1 MAFTAKDVQAL
12 REKTGVGMMD
22 CKKALVEADGN
33 VDKAMDILREKGL
46 ASQAKKAS
54 RVAAEGIVAAY
65 NDANAGAL
73 VEINCETDFVT
84 SSDKFKNLALEIRD
98 SLIESHANTTEE
110 ALEVKMKSGKTLSQ
124 LIIDATATIGEKI
137 SFRRFSRITKKD
149 DEVFGIYSHMKGA
162 ITAVVTLKGA
172 NEEVARDVA
181 MQVAA
186 MNPVAVTREEVPT
199 EMVEHE
205 REVVRE
211 QVKNEAN
218 GKPEN
223 IIEKMVDGKINKF
236 YKEVVLNEQEFIKEN
251 KTSVCKYVEDN
262 GCEVVSFVRL
272 AVGEGIEKKQENFA
286 EEVMSQI
293 NGAAK

>member
-1 MAFTAKDVQAL
+1 MYTVKDVKEL
-12 REKTGVGMMD
+12 REKTGAGMMD
-22 CKKALVEADGN
+22 CKKALEACEGN
-33 VDKAMDILREKGL
+33 MDKAVDWLREKGI
-46 ASQAKKAS
+46 AKAQKKAS
-54 RVAAEGIVAAY
+54 RIAAEGLTIGYSKDNEAI
-65 NDANAGAL
+65 L
-73 VEINCETDFVT
+73 FEINCETDFVT

-149 DEVFGIYSHMKGA
+149 DEVFGIYSHMNGS

>member
-1 MAFTAKDVQAL
+1 MYTVKDVKEL
-12 REKTGVGMMD
+12 REKTGAGMMD
-22 CKKALVEADGN
+22 CKKALEACEGN
-33 VDKAMDILREKGL
+33 MDKAVDWLREKGI
-46 ASQAKKAS
+46 AKAQKKAS
-54 RVAAEGIVAAY
+54 RIAAEGLTIGYSKDNEAI
-65 NDANAGAL
+65 L
-73 VEINCETDFVT
+73 FEINCETDFVT

-149 DEVFGIYSHMKGA
+149 DEVFGIYSHMNGS

-205 REVVRE
+205 REVIRE

>member
-1 MAFTAKDVQAL
+1 MYTVKDVKEL
-12 REKTGVGMMD
+12 REKTGAGMMD
-22 CKKALVEADGN
+22 CKKALEACEGN
-33 VDKAMDILREKGL
+33 MDKAVDWLREKGI
-46 ASQAKKAS
+46 AKAQKKAS
-54 RVAAEGIVAAY
+54 RIAAEGLTIGYSKDNEAI
-65 NDANAGAL
+65 L
-73 VEINCETDFVT
+73 FEINCETDFVT

-236 YKEVVLNEQEFIKEN
+236 YKEVVLNEQEFIKES
-251 KTSVCKYVEDN
+251 KTSVSKYVKDN
-262 GCEVVSFVRL
+262 GGEILSFTRL

>member
-1 MAFTAKDVQAL
+1 MYTVKDVKEL
-12 REKTGVGMMD
+12 REKTGAGMMD
-22 CKKALVEADGN
+22 CKKALEACEGN
-33 VDKAMDILREKGL
+33 MDKAVDWLREKGI
-46 ASQAKKAS
+46 AKAQKKAS
-54 RVAAEGIVAAY
+54 RIAAEGLTIGYSKDNEAI
-65 NDANAGAL
+65 L
-73 VEINCETDFVT
+73 FEINCETDFVT

-124 LIIDATATIGEKI
+124 LIIDATATIGEKV

-149 DEVFGIYSHMKGA
+149 DEVFGIYSHMNGS

>member
-1 MAFTAKDVQAL
+1 MYTVKDVKEL
-12 REKTGVGMMD
+12 REKTGAGMMD
-22 CKKALVEADGN
+22 CKKALEACEGN
-33 VDKAMDILREKGL
+33 MDKAVDWLREKGI
-46 ASQAKKAS
+46 AKAQKKAS
-54 RVAAEGIVAAY
+54 RIAAEGLTIGYSKDNEAI
-65 NDANAGAL
+65 L
-73 VEINCETDFVT
+73 FEINCETDFVT

-149 DEVFGIYSHMKGA
+149 DEVFGIYSHMNGS

-223 IIEKMVDGKINKF
+223 IIEKMVDGKMNKF

>member
-1 MAFTAKDVQAL
+1 MYTVSDVKEL
-12 REKTGVGMMD
+12 REKTGAGMMD
-22 CKKALVEADGN
+22 CKKALEACEGN
-33 VDKAMDILREKGL
+33 MDKAIDWLREKGI
-46 ASQAKKAS
+46 AKAQKKAS
-54 RVAAEGIVAAY
+54 RIAAEGLTV
-65 NDANAGAL
+65 GASNGNSAIL
-73 VEINCETDFVT
+73 FEVNCETDFVT
-84 SSDKFKNLALEIRD
+84 SSDKFKDLVNEIKD
-98 SLIESHANTTEE
+98 GLINSKANTTEE
-110 ALEVKMKSGKTLSQ
+110 ALEVEINGKTLSQ

-149 DEVFGIYSHMKGA
+149 DETFGIYSHMKGA

-236 YKEVVLNEQEFIKEN
+236 YKEVVLNEQEFIKES
-251 KTSVCKYVEDN
+251 KTSVSKYVKDN
-262 GCEVVSFVRL
+262 GGEILSFTRL

>member
-1 MAFTAKDVQAL
+1 
-12 REKTGVGMMD
+12 
-22 CKKALVEADGN
+22 
-33 VDKAMDILREKGL
+33 
-46 ASQAKKAS
+46 
-54 RVAAEGIVAAY
+54 
-65 NDANAGAL
+65 
-73 VEINCETDFVT
+73 
-84 SSDKFKNLALEIRD
+84 
-98 SLIESHANTTEE
+98 
-110 ALEVKMKSGKTLSQ
+110 
-124 LIIDATATIGEKI
+124 
-137 SFRRFSRITKKD
+137 
-149 DEVFGIYSHMKGA
+149 MKGA

-236 YKEVVLNEQEFIKEN
+236 YKEVVLNEQEFIKES
-251 KTSVCKYVEDN
+251 KTSVSKYVKDN
-262 GCEVVSFVRL
+262 GGEILSFTRL

>member
-1 MAFTAKDVQAL
+1 MYTVKDVKEL
-12 REKTGVGMMD
+12 REKTGAGMMD
-22 CKKALVEADGN
+22 CKKALEACEGN
-33 VDKAMDILREKGL
+33 MDKAVDWLREKGI
-46 ASQAKKAS
+46 AKAQKKAS
-54 RVAAEGIVAAY
+54 RIAAEGLTIGYSKDNEAI
-65 NDANAGAL
+65 L
-73 VEINCETDFVT
+73 FEINCETDFVT

-223 IIEKMVDGKINKF
+223 IIEKMVDGKMNKF

>member
-1 MAFTAKDVQAL
+1 MYTVKDVKEL
-12 REKTGVGMMD
+12 REKTGAGMMD
-22 CKKALVEADGN
+22 CKKALEACEGN
-33 VDKAMDILREKGL
+33 MDKAVDWLREKGI
-46 ASQAKKAS
+46 AKAQKKAS
-54 RVAAEGIVAAY
+54 RIAAEGLTIGYSKDNEAI
-65 NDANAGAL
+65 L
-73 VEINCETDFVT
+73 FEINCETDFVT